1 MKEEKKM
8 SRFKAVPNGEEK
20 CIWMEAGVIDY
31 KLCNYYYNCSAC
43 PFDKAMK
50 QTTDKNA
57 AARLQGLEPTGKKAH
72 IISWQEKM
80 KKRPGLQREC
90 RHALTG
96 RTTSRLCPYEFEC
109 HTCEFDQ
116 MLEDSWQ
123 MQIPARISTIPQVDG
138 FGLPEGHFFHLGH
151 AWARVE
157 HGGRIRIGLDDFAM
171 KVFGAMDSLDLRRSS
186 SARWDWPSSE
196 RARRLKRF
204 HHFQGWLPPK
214 IIRLP
219 RNLQSSKSNHTTMAG

>member
-1 MKEEKKM
+1 MKEAKQM
-8 SRFKAVPNGEEK
+8 SGFKAVPNGEEK

-50 QTTDKNA
+50 QTANKNA
-57 AARLQGLEPTGKKAH
+57 EARRQGLEPTGKKAH
-72 IISWQEKM
+72 IVSWQEKM

-96 RTTSRLCPYEFEC
+96 RTTFRLCPYEFEC

-123 MQIPARISTIPQVDG
+123 LQIPARISNIPQVDG

-157 HGGRIRIGLDDFAM
+157 HGGRIRIGLQE
-171 KVFGAMDSLDLRRSS
+171 GGQRGS
-186 SARWDWPSSE
+186 SAFTAFGGGCSPKLSGYQRTCGHQRATIQRWL
-196 RARRLKRF
+196 A
-204 HHFQGWLPPK
+204 HG
-214 IIRLP
+214 
-219 RNLQSSKSNHTTMAG
+219 A